1 MKSKR
6 SVLIIMS
13 LIIIV
18 LSVLSFSLYQKNEEV
33 KSEVL
38 KKELLIFKNHITGT
52 VRAVDARDKA
62 LLDDTL
68 LRISTFET
76 FHSQYLDNVGFT
88 RITVDAYEQ
97 GLKYLLDADTSNYSK
112 IRDDLDSI
120 FQTIT
125 SYNGEEIDQ
134 EKFKKI
140 IDGELFPQVKAF
152 RDNAEKLSEEG

>member
-1 MKSKR
+1 MKSIR
-6 SVLIIMS
+6 SVLNIML
-13 LIIIV
+13 LIIIA
-18 LSVLSFSLYQKNEEV
+18 LSVLSFSLYQKNEEA
-33 KSEVL
+33 KSEII

-76 FHSQYLDNVGFT
+76 FHSPYLGNVAFT
-88 RITVDAYEQ
+88 QTTVDAYEQ

-112 IRDDLDSI
+112 IKDDLNNI
-120 FQTIT
+120 FQTII

-134 EKFKKI
+134 EKFRKI
-140 IDGELFPQVKAF
+140 IDEELFPLAETF
-152 RDNAEKLSEEG
+152 RDNAKKLSEES